1 MTGRDG
7 ASDPQS
13 GFSGA
18 QPGERQ
24 RLVDDV
30 FRQVAR
36 RYDLMNDLM
45 SFGVH
50 RAWKND
56 FVAMLN
62 PRPPCVT
69 GRRSNRRSKTHSRSR
84 LFRVSAQ
91 DDIHIGAKTRQQ
103 RFIWTDSVKSSRKRR
118 IFNPPC

>member
-1 MTGRDG
+1 MTGTQG
-7 ASDPQS
+7 ASQTHF
-13 GFSGA
+13 GFSTVRLD
-18 QPGERQ
+18 EKQ

-56 FVAMLN
+56 FVAMLP
-62 PRPPCVT
+62 PRIARLRHLDVAGGT
-69 GRRSNRRSKTHSRSR
+69 GDIAFLDPRCRRRRAR
-84 LFRVSAQ
+84 
-91 DDIHIGAKTRQQ
+91 G
-103 RFIWTDSVKSSRKRR
+103 
-118 IFNPPC
+118 